1 MGHLQKGVTINHS
14 AFVQQSMTHGSQ
26 SNGGR
31 NERDNF
37 RASNH
42 VPVREKSGGKVDT
55 LNSSNPNKK

>member
-1 MGHLQKGVTINHS
+1 
-14 AFVQQSMTHGSQ
+14 MTHGSQ